1 MRLEGNHRS
10 KKGASF
16 EATAAG
22 NGTTP
27 VVARAYPVY
36 WSSRAMSVQK
46 RPASRQ
52 IQPIGFSGRLEAI
65 RAPTIVKARKGAR
78 INRLAMA
85 PPEPQ
90 SLEGCAA
97 GAVTY
102 KDKIVSMVPATNM
115 APEMPASDQASQEE
129 ARVFAL
135 PTSPSRRCVPSAT
148 TPLYRTLVSQALR
161 NAVRE
166 SIRTNFVELRYGE
179 VRRIPIPRTPLNK
192 G

>member
-1 MRLEGNHRS
+1 M
-10 KKGASF
+10 A
-16 EATAAG
+16 
-22 NGTTP
+22 
-27 VVARAYPVY
+27 VY

-46 RPASRQ
+46 RPATKQ
-52 IQPIGFSGRLEAI
+52 IQPMGFSGRLEAI

-78 INRLAMA
+78 INRLPMA

-90 SLEGCAA
+90 SLESCAA

-102 KDKIVSMVPATNM
+102 KDKMVSMAPATNM
-115 APEMPASDQASQEE
+115 APERQASDQASQEE

-135 PTSPSRRCVPSAT
+135 PTSRSRRCVPSAT
-148 TPLYRTLVSQALR
+148 TPLYRMLVSQALR

-166 SIRTNFVELRYGE
+166 SIRTNFLELRHSEGRRNR
-179 VRRIPIPRTPLNK
+179 VRRSSKNFPFHAL

>member
-1 MRLEGNHRS
+1 M
-10 KKGASF
+10 
-16 EATAAG
+16 
-22 NGTTP
+22 
-27 VVARAYPVY
+27 Y

-46 RPASRQ
+46 RPATKQ

-102 KDKIVSMVPATNM
+102 KDKIVSMAPATNM
-115 APEMPASDQASQEE
+115 APDRPASDQASQEE

-135 PTSPSRRCVPSAT
+135 PTSRSRRCVPSTT

-161 NAVRE
+161 NALRE
-166 SIRTNFVELRYGE
+166 SMRTNFLELRKGE
-179 VRRIPIPRTPLNK
+179 VRSIYLLSTGVKIAFAAAHFHSF
-192 G
+192 GV